1 MVIKDDVELEIVY
14 EKEEG
19 IVYIGTP
26 TSSGAKYE
34 CKTIEDLKKGRG
46 DLY

>member
-34 CKTIEDLKKGRG
+34 CKTIEDLKNQ
-46 DLY
+46 L